1 MKTENKG
8 KKMMKIRGS
17 LSAGWMFFLFVLNS
31 FSLGQTNALSPA
43 PSALAGLRLVH
54 AGATTNPVQFLLNG
68 RNISGDGLAPGYA
81 GGLGGFPA
89 GKVTFTAKT
98 GVEPVS
104 PPLSVE
110 LSSGRNVAVVAYLEP
125 IPEKDRQP
133 GKPDKKLSLLAIPQ
147 ESIPE
152 GQSRFR
158 LLLVGEPSCEI
169 QCNDQKINLEG
180 GKIQTAGGAPQSV
193 TIRQGGKVIAE
204 GSPVKPEGRVIIIYR
219 NAAGESDAIQYAE
232 SVMGF

>member
-1 MKTENKG
+1 M
-8 KKMMKIRGS
+8 
-17 LSAGWMFFLFVLNS
+17 
-31 FSLGQTNALSPA
+31 
-43 PSALAGLRLVH
+43 
-54 AGATTNPVQFLLNG
+54 
-68 RNISGDGLAPGYA
+68 
-81 GGLGGFPA
+81 
-89 GKVTFTAKT
+89 
-98 GVEPVS
+98 
-104 PPLSVE
+104 E
-110 LSSGRNVAVVAYLEP
+110 LSSGRNVAVVAYLES

-133 GKPDKKLSLLAIPQ
+133 GKPDKKLSLLAIP
-147 ESIPE
+147 EGPIPE

-193 TIRQGGKVIAE
+193 TIRQGGRVIAE

-232 SVMGF
+232 SATGF